1 MSLIK
6 TKDDV
11 SEKLCC
17 NFKSVQDKRK
27 KDAYL
32 LLHQDSDKAT
42 ALLVSK
48 NRHNLLQPVEKGQL
62 AFKER
67 KRSAN
72 LMPSRNNDVV
82 RPKTPIKARA
92 TSAL

>member
-48 NRHNLLQPVEKGQL
+48 HRHNLL
-62 AFKER
+62 
-67 KRSAN
+67 
-72 LMPSRNNDVV
+72 
-82 RPKTPIKARA
+82 
-92 TSAL
+92 